1 MGFFTELLGN
11 LKDGFLKKSIFIV
24 FSLITVLI
32 TYFFGYNSGKTGA
45 ELQCNITQQRSL
57 EKFNRALYTYNK
69 KIFKSYKDS
78 NEAIQQKIDAYPPY
92 ITNNPRN
99 EFKRM

>member
-11 LKDGFLKKSIFIV
+11 LKDGFLKKSIYIV
-24 FSLITVLI
+24 FSLIAVII
-32 TYFFGYNSGKTGA
+32 TYFFGYNSGRTGA
-45 ELQCNITQQRSL
+45 ELQCNIAQQKSL
-57 EKFNRALYTYNK
+57 QKFNLDLYMYNK

-92 ITNNPRN
+92 NTDISSD

>member
-11 LKDGFLKKSIFIV
+11 LKDGFLKKSIGIAFWLIAIIV
-24 FSLITVLI
+24 
-32 TYFFGYNSGKTGA
+32 TYFVSYNSGKTGA
-45 ELQCNITQQRSL
+45 ELQCNITQQKSL
-57 EKFNRALYTYNK
+57 EKFNRALYMYNK

-92 ITNNPRN
+92 TTNNSRS